1 MKLARRRTGAAGA
14 VVALLLG
21 TCSFAAIAQQS
32 AIDAWYAALAVP
44 DRDRLD
50 ALLAPDARIRL
61 TDLGVEQSKAEF
73 IAALDEWETAV
84 AGATIRHRVEAAD
97 GETTT
102 VLACYDFP
110 ANDVLMRELF
120 RIRNG
125 RIVENGQAVLA
136 EDCGGY

>member
-1 MKLARRRTGAAGA
+1 MRLAVRRGGAAGA
-14 VVALLLG
+14 IIALLLG
-21 TCSFAAIAQQS
+21 TCCPAAIAQQS
-32 AIDAWYAALAVP
+32 VIDDWYAALAVP
-44 DRDRLD
+44 DWSRLD

-73 IAALDEWETAV
+73 ITALDEWETAV
-84 AGATIRHRVEAAD
+84 AGATIRHRLEATD

-125 RIVENGQAVLA
+125 SIVENEQAVVA